1 MMLIPRNRLWVAVS
15 TLLLASAAGI
25 AGGYLLGRAHTQK
38 MAEAQLAQSAILP
51 VEKFQAM
58 LDEERAD
65 LAALQQTTFP
75 PCSDAE
81 VAYFRQIIFHG
92 VMVKDV
98 GRMRD
103 GKIECSALLDRKNL
117 PLTQFKPA
125 FGYIDGTKVYFNLPP
140 AESSAIHV
148 YSRLLGDFYV
158 MEDPNF
164 SEYMRWLKQNFEVN
178 TFDAVSLNKR
188 PPARAAPAAITDRNS
203 QGKVLD
209 TLYATRCSSSRS
221 STCVTARMP
230 LSAALAA
237 GRGQLILDSALGG
250 MIGAILV
257 LIYILIYQRSRNM
270 SQQLRRAIRNDR
282 LRVVYQ
288 PIVDL
293 ASGQIVEAEALVR
306 WTDEDGFAVSPEI
319 FVHIAEEHGFGCDL
333 TSLVTRHALRDFHD
347 LLQSNPDFRLN
358 INVTATD
365 LASPTFLV
373 GLERFLA
380 EAGVAPQS
388 LAIEVTESSAAST
401 KKVRDTIHAL
411 RLRGHSVQ
419 IDDFGTGYS
428 SLAYLK
434 DLSIDT
440 IKIDKAFTQAIGTE
454 AVTLG
459 ILPQILVMA
468 HTLNL
473 QVIVEGI
480 ETAEQSRFFAG
491 SEKRIR
497 GQGWFYGHPVSA
509 QEFHLLVR
517 DQRMIDAN

>member
-1 MMLIPRNRLWVAVS
+1 MWIAA
-15 TLLLASAAGI
+15 TALLLASVCGA
-25 AGGYLLGRAHTQK
+25 AGGYLLGRMHTQE
-38 MAEAQLAQSAILP
+38 MAEARLAQSAIQP

-58 LDEERAD
+58 LDEEHTD
-65 LAALQQTTFP
+65 LAALQQTRFP

-81 VAYFRQIIFHG
+81 VAFFRQTIFHG
-92 VMVKDV
+92 VMVKDI
-98 GRMRD
+98 GRMRN
-103 GKIECSALLDRKNL
+103 GKIECSAMLGRENL

-125 FGYIDGTKVYFNLPP
+125 FGYVDGTKVYFNLPP
-140 AESSAIHV
+140 AESSTVHV
-148 YSRLLGDFYV
+148 YSRLLGNFYV

-164 SEYMRWLKQNFEVN
+164 SEYMRWLKQNSEVN

-188 PPARAAPAAITDRNS
+188 PPARQAPAAVTDRNS

-221 STCVTARMP
+221 STCVTARQS
-230 LSAALAA
+230 LSAALTAD
-237 GRGQLILDSALGG
+237 RTQLILGSAVGG
-250 MIGAILV
+250 IIGSFLV
-257 LIYILIYQRSRNM
+257 MIYILIYQRSRNM

-293 ASGQIVEAEALVR
+293 ANGQIVEAEALVR
-306 WTDEDGFAVSPEI
+306 WTDEDGFAVSPEV

-333 TSLVTRHALRDFHD
+333 TSLVTRHALRDFHE

-365 LASPTFLV
+365 LASPTFLA

-380 EAGVAPQS
+380 EAGVAARS
-388 LAIEVTESSAAST
+388 LAIEVTESSIVNT
-401 KKVRDTIHAL
+401 KKVRDTIHTL
-411 RLRGHSVQ
+411 GLRGHSVQ

-480 ETAEQSRFFAG
+480 ETAEQSGFFAG
-491 SEKRIR
+491 SERRIL

-509 QEFHLLVR
+509 QEFHR
-517 DQRMIDAN
+517 IAQSQIISTR